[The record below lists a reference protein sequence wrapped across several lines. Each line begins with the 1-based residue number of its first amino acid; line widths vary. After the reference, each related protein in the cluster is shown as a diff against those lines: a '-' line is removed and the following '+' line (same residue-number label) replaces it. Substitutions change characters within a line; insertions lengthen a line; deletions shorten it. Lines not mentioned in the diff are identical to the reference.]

1 MTLENEKRKLNE
13 EIWKMKQI
21 YDFQQFKSARYFGD
35 NIYTG
40 EINIDESNMD
50 KSNLLENTVKFN
62 NKCRPKNK

>member
-1 MTLENEKRKLNE
+1 
-13 EIWKMKQI
+13 MKQI

-50 KSNLLENTVKFN
+50 QSNLLENMVKFN

>member
-50 KSNLLENTVKFN
+50 KSNLLENMVKFN